1 MNLDKKTLSIQIFAI
16 IGLAL
21 TIELAIIYYNANYVQ
36 YGLSS
41 FCSINNLIDCDG
53 AAKSNMAQFLGI
65 PLAYWGMFF
74 YLIILFLTFV
84 DRLKQKAYLQFLNVF
99 KNPMAYIG
107 MLGTIAFLISMGL
120 AGISYFYIK
129 KICILCV
136 VTYIID
142 FIIALIA
149 TDGMFKNIVK
159 AFKTTFFDFIEGAKK
174 YTKTALVLML
184 LFICFLTYSSL
195 TLNFVP
201 HIKAKN
207 DIMEYRKIKYNPYRV
222 NGNIL
227 GAKDADVVIKVYSDF
242 VCPLCYIQNI
252 MLHKA
257 VQEYKNIRVEHV
269 NYPFDKECNSSLDY
283 NIHPGAC
290 YMSKAAI
297 AAGKQNNYW
306 GMSSLLYENRPRNTK
321 KLKNIVE
328 QAGLDY
334 EQFKK
339 DFISEETQK
348 ELMSDVNN
356 AIQLNLDSTPTI
368 YVNDE
373 MVVGVRPYYKLK
385 KILESDG
392 AKRK

>member
-1 MNLDKKTLSIQIFAI
+1 MNIDKKTLSIQIFAI

-21 TIELAIIYYNANYVQ
+21 TIELAVIYYNANYVQ

-41 FCSINNLIDCDG
+41 FCSINNFIDCDG
-53 AAKSNMAQFLGI
+53 AAKSNTAQFLGI

-84 DRLKQKAYLQFLNVF
+84 NRLKQKAYLQFLNVF
-99 KNPMAYIG
+99 KNPMSYIG
-107 MLGTIAFLISMGL
+107 MLGTVAFLISMGL

-129 KICILCV
+129 KICILCI
-136 VTYIID
+136 VTYVID
-142 FIIALIA
+142 LIIALIA

-159 AFKTTFFDFIEGAKK
+159 SFKTTFVDFIDGAKK
-174 YTKTALVLML
+174 YTKTAITLFVL
-184 LFICFLTYSSL
+184 FVTFLTYTGV

-201 HIKAKN
+201 HVKAKN
-207 DIMEYRKIKYNPYRV
+207 DIMKYRKIKYNPYRV

-257 VQEYKNIRVEHV
+257 AQEYKNIRVEHI

-290 YMSKAAI
+290 YMSKAVI
-297 AAGKQNNYW
+297 ASGKQGNYW
-306 GMSSLLYENRPRNTK
+306 GMSSLLYENRPRNAK
-321 KLKNIVE
+321 KMKSVVE
-328 QAGLDY
+328 KAGLDY
-334 EQFKK
+334 ELFMK
-339 DFISEETQK
+339 DFLSEETHK
-348 ELMSDVNN
+348 DLMDDVNN
-356 AIQLNLDSTPTI
+356 AIQLNLDATPTI

-373 MVVGVRPYYKLK
+373 MIVGVKPYYKLK
-385 KILESDG
+385 KILETHG